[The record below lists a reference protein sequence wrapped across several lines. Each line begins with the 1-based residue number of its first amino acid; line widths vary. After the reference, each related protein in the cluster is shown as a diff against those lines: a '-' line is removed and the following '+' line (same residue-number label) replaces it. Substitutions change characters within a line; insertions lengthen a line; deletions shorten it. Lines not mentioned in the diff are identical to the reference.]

1 MHYTWTRSR
10 CDGRISLPRAFPYQ
24 TPTGREYDSG
34 DYEAVL
40 AKALHLAEYE
50 GLGGATASAAAGRF
64 MGIGIATTVDASGLA
79 PPVP

>member
-1 MHYTWTRSR
+1 M
-10 CDGRISLPRAFPYQ
+10 PYQ

-50 GLGGATASAAAGRF
+50 GLRAEQRRLRQQGRF
-64 MGIGIATTVDASGLA
+64 MGIGIATTVDASGFGPQCPECTAGL
-79 PPVP
+79 